1 MTRSATACPPSTRSS
16 GLPSRA
22 RPSRSPSHRAGF
34 TLIEALVALAVAGI
48 LLALVLPLVLS
59 QRRVVQ
65 LDQARTSANQTLRA
79 VSQLLAADV
88 RIAGERFGE
97 GLALSPIA
105 VSVDGSGDSVVVLRR
120 NLEDALPVCQS
131 VPAGSTV
138 TSIVVADWGPTVAHP
153 QCSVNRTASFGG
165 VDWPYTLDAHRRIAA
180 AQGGVVS
187 AYIFDPAS
195 RTGQWFSMRIDGA
208 QGSPPDEVRCDDG
221 CVWATDYEPAAN
233 AYIALLDAIE
243 YRLVDGVLQRR
254 DLATG
259 EVLRIASGL
268 EAFEVTVS
276 VAGEATPRTTFADT
290 GAWRSITSLNLD
302 VVVERREG
310 GSLAER
316 SLQTRLFP
324 RNLLSR

>member
-1 MTRSATACPPSTRSS
+1 MLPRPSVPGRS
-16 GLPSRA
+16 LPSR
-22 RPSRSPSHRAGF
+22 SGF
-34 TLIEALVALAVAGI
+34 TLIETLIALAVAAI
-48 LLALVLPLVLS
+48 LLGLVLPLVLS

-105 VSVDGSGDSVVVLRR
+105 VSLDASGESVVVLRR

-131 VPAGSTV
+131 VPAGSTG
-138 TSIVVADWGPTVAHP
+138 TSVVVADWGPTVTHP
-153 QCSVNRTASFGG
+153 QCSVNRTATFGG
-165 VDWPYTLDAHRRIAA
+165 VDWPYTLDAHRRIAE
-180 AQGGVVS
+180 AQGGLAS

-195 RTGQWFSMRIDGA
+195 RSGQWFAMRIDAA
-208 QGSPPDEVRCDDG
+208 QGSPPDEVQCDDG
-221 CVWATDYEPAAN
+221 CAWTTDYEPGAN

-254 DLATG
+254 DLASG
-259 EVLRIASGL
+259 EVLRIASGI
-268 EAFEVTVS
+268 ESFQMTVS
-276 VAGEATPRTTFADT
+276 LTGEATPRTTFPDT
-290 GAWRSITSLNLD
+290 GVWRSITSLDLD

-310 GSLAER
+310 GTLAER

-324 RNLLSR
+324 RNVLSR